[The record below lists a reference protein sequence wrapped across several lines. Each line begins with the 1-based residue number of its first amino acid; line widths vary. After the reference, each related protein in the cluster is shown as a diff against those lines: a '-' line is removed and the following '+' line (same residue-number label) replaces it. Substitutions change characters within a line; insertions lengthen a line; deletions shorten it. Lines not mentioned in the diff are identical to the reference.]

1 MTQIPEKILQRR
13 AELAARYLSGQG
25 IEIGALDCPMTLPAA
40 ARVRYVDRVSVAD
53 LRRYYPELANRDI
66 RDPDIIDDGEVL
78 GTFAAASLD
87 FIVANHMLEHC
98 ENPLG
103 TLRVHLERVRPGGV
117 LFYAI
122 PDKRQCFDQNRPV
135 TPFQH
140 LLADDKDGGAGSRWP
155 HYLEW
160 ATEVNGLTDREA
172 AEANARENMRTA
184 YSIHF
189 HVWDPDAFRG
199 FLESA
204 AEHVGYGFSIEHFES
219 NGTEVIGILRRSGQ
233 PG

>member
-1 MTQIPEKILQRR
+1 MTQIPQKILQRR

-25 IEIGALDCPMTLPAA
+25 IEIGALDCPLTLPAT

-53 LRRYYPELANRDI
+53 LRRYYPELADRDI
-66 RDPDIIDDGEVL
+66 RDPDVIEDGETL
-78 GTFAAASLD
+78 ASFAPDSLD

-103 TLRVHLERVRPGGV
+103 TLRVHLQRVRPGGI

-122 PDKRQCFDQNRPV
+122 PDKRQCFDQNRPL
-135 TPFQH
+135 TPFDH
-140 LLADDKDGGAGSRWP
+140 LVADDHDGGAGSRWQ

-160 ATEVNGLTDREA
+160 ATEVNGLVDRDA
-172 AEANARENMRTA
+172 AELNARENMRTA

-189 HVWDPDAFRG
+189 HVWDPEAFRR
-199 FLESA
+199 FLENA
-204 AEHVGYGFSIEHFES
+204 AQYVGSGFRTEHFES
-219 NGTEVIGILRRSGQ
+219 NGTEVIGILRRNGD
-233 PG
+233 GD